1 MNQWQRMLILILVVV
16 SNLMTMGGVF
26 GAETEDDKTL
36 SPYFWV
42 KSDTGETDQL
52 PLKSTSAEVDISGVI
67 ADVTVSQVYKNEGKN
82 ALEAIYVFP
91 ASTRAAVYGM
101 KMTIG
106 ERTIVAKIRKKEE
119 ARAEYEQAK
128 KTGRT
133 ASLLEQ
139 QRPNTFQ
146 MNVANILPGDVIK
159 VELKYTELL
168 SPTDAV
174 YEFVYPTVV
183 GPRYSNQPAGTAP
196 ASEKWISNPYLP
208 QDEKPQY
215 TFDFRMQITAGLP
228 LADITCTS
236 HKVKIDYTDRKTAAI
251 KLDPVASS
259 GGNRD
264 VIIKYRLAEDKIES
278 GLLLSEEG
286 GEKFFLLMMQPP
298 KKVATQQITP
308 REYIFIVDV
317 SGSMHGFP
325 LEISK
330 KLLKDLLGGLRST
343 DVFNV
348 ILFSGGSAVM
358 SDHSQPATPEN
369 IQRAD
374 NLIGQQAGGGGTEL
388 LPALKRALALPRT
401 DSYARTVVIATDG
414 YVTVE
419 EEVFDLI
426 RNNLGQANMF
436 TFGIG
441 TAVNRHLI
449 EGMARVGLGEPFV
462 ITKPQEAPEK
472 AARFRQLIASPV
484 LTGIKVRF
492 PGFEVYDVEPAGIP
506 DVLAERPVMVFGKW
520 RHLPQGKV
528 ELSGQAAAGH
538 FEQTIEVGGAKMLK
552 ANASLRYLW
561 ARHKIS
567 LLSDY
572 NKLRVDDKRVKEVT
586 ELGLKYN
593 LLTAYTSFVAV
604 DDQVRRQGDQVVEVR
619 QPLPLPEGVSNYA
632 VGGTAKGHGLGVP
645 APALAPVG
653 APKMKKAKAE
663 TRDTA
668 ALHPEVTGKESAA
681 TARQVTV
688 SVGSIITGPGLSEK
702 AIRAEMEK
710 QIQVVCGCL
719 KTQPINPSGQKSE
732 LIVTLSIDP
741 QGGVEKVEIGSNWKK
756 FVSSQQC
763 LIDVMKKMHFIPR
776 PGGQTVQVTI
786 TLVFS

>member
-1 MNQWQRMLILILVVV
+1 MNQWQKFFILILVMV
-16 SNLMTMGGVF
+16 SNLMTMGEVF
-26 GAETEDDKTL
+26 GAEAEEGKTL

-42 KSDTGETDQL
+42 KTDAGETDQL
-52 PLKSTSAEVDISGVI
+52 PLKSTSAEVNVSGVI
-67 ADVTVSQVYKNEGKN
+67 ADVTVSQVYKNEGKSV
-82 ALEAIYVFP
+82 LEAIYIFP

-168 SPTDAV
+168 YPTDAV

-183 GPRYSNQPAGTAP
+183 GPRYSNQPAEVAP
-196 ASEKWISNPYLP
+196 ASEKWISNPYLH
-208 QDEKPQY
+208 QGEKPLY

-228 LADITCTS
+228 LADIICSS
-236 HKVKIDYTDRKTAAI
+236 HKTKIDYTDQKTASI
-251 KLDPVASS
+251 KLDPVEAS

-264 VIIKYRLAEDKIES
+264 VIVKYRLAEDKIES
-278 GLLLSEEG
+278 GLLLSEES

-298 KKVATQQITP
+298 KKVIEKQITP

-348 ILFSGGSAVM
+348 LLFSGGSTVM
-358 SDHSQPATPEN
+358 SDCSQPAIPEN
-369 IQRAD
+369 IHRAGGMIE
-374 NLIGQQAGGGGTEL
+374 LQTGGGGTEL

-401 DSYARTVVIATDG
+401 DGYARTIVIVTDG

-426 RNNLGQANMF
+426 RNNLGQANIF
-436 TFGIG
+436 SFGIG

-462 ITKPQEAPEK
+462 IPKLQEAPEK
-472 AARFRQLIASPV
+472 AAKFRQLISSPV
-484 LTGIKVRF
+484 LTGIKARF

-520 RHLPQGKV
+520 RHQPQGKV
-528 ELSGQAAAGH
+528 ELSGEAAAGH
-538 FEQTIEVGGAKMLK
+538 FQQTIEVSGAKVLK

-632 VGGTAKGHGLGVP
+632 VGGAARGHGIGMPVP
-645 APALAPVG
+645 AQAPAG

-663 TRDTA
+663 TRDTD
-668 ALHPEVTGKESAA
+668 ALQSEVTGKESAA
-681 TARQVTV
+681 ATRQAKV
-688 SVGSIITGPGLSEK
+688 SVGRIAAGPGLSEA

-710 QIQVVCGCL
+710 QIHGILSCL
-719 KTQPINPSGQKSE
+719 AAQAASPSGQKNE
-732 LIVTLSIDP
+732 LNITLSVDP
-741 QGGVEKVEIGSNWKK
+741 QGGVAKAEVGANWKK
-756 FVSSQQC
+756 FVSSKQC
-763 LIDVMKKMHFIPR
+763 LLDVIKKMHFVPG